1 MKTDI
6 VNVEGIK
13 ISDID
18 LSDTIFNC
26 KIKEHL
32 LYEVVNYQLAK
43 KRSGC
48 VATKNRSNVRGGGVK
63 PYRQKGTGRARAGTS
78 RSPLCVGG
86 GVVFGPHPRDFS
98 FKVNKKV
105 RKSALCSAL
114 SLVKRDGNLII
125 IDDLAIS
132 EVKTK
137 LAAIMLRKLG
147 IEQNVLIVVSGEYD
161 DLKLAVRNLKWVKV
175 LDVEG
180 MNVYD
185 SLYYKK
191 IIILQN
197 ALPKLVERLG

>member
-6 VNVEGIK
+6 VNVEGVR
-13 ISDID
+13 ISEID
-18 LSDTIFNC
+18 LSDTVFNYE
-26 KIKEHL
+26 IKEHL

-48 VATKNRSNVRGGGVK
+48 AATKNRSHVRGGGAK

-86 GVVFGPHPRDFS
+86 GVVFGPNPRDYS

-114 SLVKRDGNLII
+114 SLVKRDGNII
-125 IDDLAIS
+125 IVDDLALS

-137 LAAIMLRKLG
+137 LAAIMLKNLG
-147 IEQNVLIVVSGEYD
+147 IEHNVLIIVSGECG
-161 DLKLAVRNLKWVKV
+161 DLRLAVRNLKWVKV

-180 MNVYD
+180 INVYD
-185 SLYYKK
+185 FLYYKK
-191 IIILQN
+191 MIILQN